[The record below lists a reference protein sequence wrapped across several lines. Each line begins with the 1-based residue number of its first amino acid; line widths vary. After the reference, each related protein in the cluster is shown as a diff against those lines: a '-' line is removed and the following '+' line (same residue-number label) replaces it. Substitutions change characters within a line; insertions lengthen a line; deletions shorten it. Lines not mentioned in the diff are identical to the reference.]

1 MDPPQ
6 LKETTLEPNTRHL
19 VRLMFDPD
27 HQDTESMMDMLL
39 NGKRADDR
47 RVWLEA
53 NGSLAEDAE

>member
-1 MDPPQ
+1 
-6 LKETTLEPNTRHL
+6 
-19 VRLMFDPD
+19 MFDPD